1 MTMTL
6 RAVCFVPTSARSE
19 RASSFLALNAE
30 TSLAFCDAIS
40 ASAARAER
48 RPASTSAHRSA
59 LRRSSHAY
67 GHNHILPF
75 QGVPII
81 GGPGAHYRGTYA
93 RYRRGRCPLKGD
105 RSPL

>member
-1 MTMTL
+1 
-6 RAVCFVPTSARSE
+6 
-19 RASSFLALNAE
+19 
-30 TSLAFCDAIS
+30 
-40 ASAARAER
+40 
-48 RPASTSAHRSA
+48 
-59 LRRSSHAY
+59 
-67 GHNHILPF
+67 LPF